1 MYARS
6 GFNGATLD
14 QVAAEAGFTKGAV
27 YAHFGSKENLLFALL
42 EEHMR
47 SQLEEQVEL
56 FDRERATWERPIA
69 GSASWVASLEQ
80 EPDRFRLLIELWA
93 YAQRDERLRERAGA
107 LLVQAF
113 GGRVSASLPTWSDHP
128 LARVHFIIAVTPGAH
143 ADPDLLALEA
153 EVARI
158 ARTWADDFEAAIRD
172 GASDA
177 SAAAR
182 LLGAYREAFPAGY
195 RDRYDGVEALAD
207 LSEIDR
213 LDGDGE
219 VRVRAFRLCRGET
232 TPAISGCLVA
242 TVTLRPVVL
251 EI

>member
-1 MYARS
+1 MPRGEFDRSTRKAETRARLLEAAASVYARS

-93 YAQRDERLRERAGA
+93 YAQRDERLRERLAMGMNAMRGTIARFAQESAVDAGMDPLLPVSEQYATVAVGLSLGLPLVA
-107 LLVQAF
+107 LLDP
-113 GGRVSASLPTWSDHP
+113 GSVS
-128 LARVHFIIAVTPGAH
+128 PG
-143 ADPDLLALEA
+143 
-153 EVARI
+153 
-158 ARTWADDFEAAIRD
+158 
-172 GASDA
+172 
-177 SAAAR
+177 
-182 LLGAYREAFPAGY
+182 LLGATLSILVKATQSSEEAREMLGAG
-195 RDRYDGVEALAD
+195 
-207 LSEIDR
+207 
-213 LDGDGE
+213 
-219 VRVRAFRLCRGET
+219 
-232 TPAISGCLVA
+232 
-242 TVTLRPVVL
+242 
-251 EI
+251 